1 MRVLVVED
9 HPSMRSILKKMLH
22 RMKCFEAIEE
32 AVDGE
37 EGWQKLRTEVFHLV
51 IADINMP
58 RLSGIELLKRCR
70 AEDDLRSIP
79 FLIVSGESV
88 QDVIACVGEWG
99 VFDYVVKP
107 FSYDILKSRVEV
119 VFERLR
125 DPEELL
131 FREVERLKELRF
143 YREAL
148 KRIEGLEVSTK
159 GLNARWLTVKGECL
173 MALGRMEDAEESLAQ
188 ALVYSERYLPAH
200 KSSAELQLKQGNVD
214 RAIHFLARADELS
227 PMDMNRKVNL
237 GRLLLQQGRE
247 SEGRLFLDRAVKN
260 SSPAERAA
268 ILLKVAETYME
279 NNRFAEAEGLFV
291 KLLKANQD
299 DVEAYNRLG
308 IALRRQGKFDEAETY
323 YRMALESHPENPIIF
338 YNLGVLQFSRHQR
351 DKARHSLQ
359 QALRLD
365 PGFEKARSVLERVET
380 SIKTGASTS
389 A

>member
-9 HPSMRSILKKMLH
+9 HPSMRSILKKMLY

-37 EGWQKLRTEVFHLV
+37 EGWHKLRTGVFHLV
-51 IADINMP
+51 VADINMP

-107 FSYDILKSRVEV
+107 FSYDILKSRVEL

-131 FREVERLKELRF
+131 FREVERLKELGF

-148 KRIEGLEVSTK
+148 KKIEGLEVSK
-159 GLNARWLTVKGECL
+159 GLNARWLTVKGESQ
-173 MALGRMEDAEESLAQ
+173 MALDRMEDAEKTLTQ
-188 ALVYSERYLPAH
+188 ALAHSDKYLPAH
-200 KSSAELQLKQGNVD
+200 KSSAELHLKQGNID
-214 RAIHFLARADELS
+214 RAIHFLSRADELS

-237 GRLLLQQGRE
+237 GRLLFQQGRE
-247 SEGRLFLDRAVKN
+247 SEGRVFLDRAVKN

-279 NNRFAEAEGLFV
+279 NNRFAEAEELFL
-291 KLLKANQD
+291 KLLKTNKN

-308 IALRRQGKFDEAETY
+308 IALRRQGKFDEAEAY
-323 YRMALESHPENPIIF
+323 YRMALESHPENPILL
-338 YNLGVLQFSRHQR
+338 YNLGVLQFSRHQKE
-351 DKARHSLQ
+351 KARKSLLE
-359 QALRLD
+359 ALRLD
-365 PGFEKARSVLERVET
+365 PGFAKARSVLERVET
-380 SIKTGASTS
+380 SILAGASTQ